1 MSGVALSGAT
11 RLFMIVG
18 DPIAQVRS
26 PGGVSAAFAA
36 LGVDAIC
43 VPAQVAT
50 EDLGDFLSVCDR
62 MKNLDGLIVTVPHKF
77 ACFRHCASASK
88 RAGFIA
94 ATSIMRRRAE
104 GGWHGDQFDGEGFV
118 RAMRGKGVAPEGKR
132 ALLVGAGG
140 AGSAIAYALIEA
152 GVSVVAVHDADA
164 GRRDA
169 LIGRIEAL
177 GRLAEVGSDDPTGFD
192 LVCNASPAGMRAGD
206 PVPVRVERLTSAMYV
221 GCVITV
227 PVVTTLIAA
236 ARGLGCV
243 TGTGGEMYEALQ
255 HLMVDFLLA
264 PMAAR

>member
-1 MSGVALSGAT
+1 MSAVALSGAT

-36 LGVDAIC
+36 RGADAIC
-43 VPAQVAT
+43 VPAQVAS

-62 MKNLDGLIVTVPHKF
+62 MRNLDGLIVTVPHKF
-77 ACFRHCASASK
+77 ACFRHCVSASP
-88 RAGFIA
+88 RAAFIA
-94 ATSIMRRRAE
+94 ATSIMRRQA

-118 RAMRGKGVAPEGKR
+118 RAMRLKGVEPAGKR

-152 GVSVVAVHDADA
+152 GVAELAVHDADA
-164 GRRDA
+164 QRRDA
-169 LIGRIEAL
+169 LIARLARL
-177 GRLAEVGSDDPTGFD
+177 GRRAVGIGSDDPAGFE
-192 LVCNASPAGMRAGD
+192 LICNASPAGMGERD
-206 PVPVRVERLTSAMYV
+206 PLPVQTARLTPTMYV

-227 PVVTTLIAA
+227 PVVTPLIDA
-236 ARGLGCV
+236 ARTVGCL

-255 HLMVDFLLA
+255 HLMIDFLLA
-264 PMAAR
+264 PER